1 MGESLQA
8 FLEHARAKGLDFE
21 ATRALL
27 RAEGWKDKDIAEA
40 YAAMA
45 LDMPVPPPKGASS
58 ARETFTYFAAFG
70 GLYTW
75 VIALVVLVFTFIN
88 LNWADPVDP
97 ESAWLSDEVR
107 RTWAYSAIR
116 QSIAAI
122 LVAFPVFLW
131 LWRSLLREIARH
143 PEKAASKARVVFTYI
158 SLGVALVTLVSD
170 VITLVYYLLEGE
182 LTTRF
187 VLKVVALFLVAGSAC
202 LYLALTL
209 REGKRPAGVEAA

>member
-1 MGESLQA
+1 MPSEPQRLRFACGAQRRVLDLVKLGDMGEQLIRMLPQ
-8 FLEHARAKGLDFE
+8 
-21 ATRALL
+21 
-27 RAEGWKDKDIAEA
+27 
-40 YAAMA
+40 
-45 LDMPVPPPKGASS
+45 
-58 ARETFTYFAAFG
+58 FA
-70 GLYTW
+70 
-75 VIALVVLVFTFIN
+75 IALVVLVFTFIN